1 MNDNLTL
8 QFENDNLVLV
18 SSSMISNLKRNRV
31 YKLKLKRYV
40 SRDKTEE
47 NKLFFRKEI
56 GYIKYKKIIEI
67 IENYSSKNNID
78 FHVSK
83 EVEEYIQK
91 REIYINERSRVGL
104 GIKSQ
109 TEEILEKYNSYRAV
123 IDSQMVRKLRE
134 KQAWDSFFMFAM
146 RKSANFSVPG
156 SGKTSSVYGVF
167 SFLSYKGLVDKI
179 VMIGPRSSFIS
190 WKDEFYNCFGNK
202 RKLEIFNIQ
211 DYSNSRDKKNALLY
225 KAVHKKNLLLFN
237 YESLDSILEEVKNI
251 IDDKTLLVF
260 DEVHKVKNPNGK
272 RAKNALKISYNARY
286 TIALTGTPLPNSYLD
301 IKNLLH
307 ILYLYH
313 EEYNDFFGFG
323 DAQLRIPSEYDIENI
338 NKKIKPFFCRTTK
351 KQLEVPEVNPDI
363 ILPCKLSD
371 KENKIFNILLLKYAK
386 NKLALIIRLLQLESN
401 PKMLL
406 KAISENQEDFSA
418 ILDTT
423 SDPEDID
430 YVDYSQD
437 IKDLI
442 NSFGKT
448 EKFNSCIQQVKQ
460 LNSEGKSVIIWCIF
474 VDSIRQL
481 ASQLEKEGISAGVIF
496 GSTSEEERKNISN
509 KFKEKEI
516 DVLITNP
523 HTLAESVSLHS
534 VCHDAIYYEYSY
546 NLVHLL
552 QSKDRIHRLGLKEG
566 QYTQYYFLQSIFVT
580 RDGFEYSLDQKI
592 YQRLLEKEKIMLDAI
607 DEDILES
614 LGSIEDDIEVIFKD
628 LKL

>member
-31 YKLKLKRYV
+31 YKLQLKRYV

-202 RKLEIFNIQ
+202 RKLELFNIQ

-272 RAKNALKISYNARY
+272 RAKNALKIAYNARY

-307 ILYLYH
+307 ILYH

-496 GSTSEEERKNISN
+496 GSTSEEERKNILN

>member
-8 QFENDNLVLV
+8 QFENNNLVLV

-31 YKLKLKRYV
+31 YKLQLKRYV

-67 IENYSSKNNID
+67 IEKYSSKNNID
-78 FHVSK
+78 FHVLK

-202 RKLEIFNIQ
+202 RKLELFNIQ

-307 ILYLYH
+307 ILYH

-423 SDPEDID
+423 LDPEDID

-442 NSFGKT
+442 NSLGKT

-481 ASQLEKEGISAGVIF
+481 ASQLEKEGISTGVIF
-496 GSTSEEERKNISN
+496 GSTSEEERKNILN

-523 HTLAESVSLHS
+523 
-534 VCHDAIYYEYSY
+534 
-546 NLVHLL
+546 
-552 QSKDRIHRLGLKEG
+552 
-566 QYTQYYFLQSIFVT
+566 
-580 RDGFEYSLDQKI
+580 
-592 YQRLLEKEKIMLDAI
+592 
-607 DEDILES
+607 
-614 LGSIEDDIEVIFKD
+614 
-628 LKL
+628 

>member
-31 YKLKLKRYV
+31 YKLQLKRYV

-47 NKLFFRKEI
+47 NKLFFKKEI

-67 IENYSSKNNID
+67 IEKYSSKNNID

-202 RKLEIFNIQ
+202 RKLELFNIQ

-307 ILYLYH
+307 ILYH

-323 DAQLRIPSEYDIENI
+323 DAQLRIPSEYDIEII

-442 NSFGKT
+442 NSLGKT

-496 GSTSEEERKNISN
+496 GSTSEEERKNILN

>member
-67 IENYSSKNNID
+67 IEKYSSKNNID
-78 FHVSK
+78 FYVSK

-109 TEEILEKYNSYRAV
+109 TEEIFEKYNSYRAV

-202 RKLEIFNIQ
+202 RKLELFNIQ

-307 ILYLYH
+307 ILYH

-496 GSTSEEERKNISN
+496 GSTSEEERKNILN

-614 LGSIEDDIEVIFKD
+614 LGNIEDDIEVIFKD

>member
-8 QFENDNLVLV
+8 QFENNNLVLV

-31 YKLKLKRYV
+31 YKLQLKRYV

-67 IENYSSKNNID
+67 TENYSSKNNID

-202 RKLEIFNIQ
+202 RKLELFNIQ

-307 ILYLYH
+307 ILYH

-496 GSTSEEERKNISN
+496 GSTSEEERKNILN

>member
-8 QFENDNLVLV
+8 QFENNNLVLV

-31 YKLKLKRYV
+31 YKLQLKRYV

-67 IENYSSKNNID
+67 IEKYSSKNNID

-202 RKLEIFNIQ
+202 RKLELFNIQ

-272 RAKNALKISYNARY
+272 RAKNALKIAYNARY

-307 ILYLYH
+307 ILYH

-496 GSTSEEERKNISN
+496 GSTSEEERKNILN

-580 RDGFEYSLDQKI
+580 KDEFEYSLDQKI

>member
-8 QFENDNLVLV
+8 QFENDILVLV

-31 YKLKLKRYV
+31 YKLQLKRYV

-67 IENYSSKNNID
+67 IEKYSSKNNID

-202 RKLEIFNIQ
+202 RKLELFNIQ

-307 ILYLYH
+307 ILYH

-442 NSFGKT
+442 NSLGKT

-496 GSTSEEERKNISN
+496 GSTSEEERKNILN

-546 NLVHLL
+546 NLGHLL

>member
-8 QFENDNLVLV
+8 QFENDILVLV
-18 SSSMISNLKRNRV
+18 SSMISNLKRNRV
-31 YKLKLKRYV
+31 YKLQLKRYV

-47 NKLFFRKEI
+47 NKLFFKKEI

-67 IENYSSKNNID
+67 IEKYSSKNNID

-156 SGKTSSVYGVF
+156 SGKTSSVYGDF

-202 RKLEIFNIQ
+202 RKLELFNIQ

-307 ILYLYH
+307 ILYH

-442 NSFGKT
+442 NSLGKT

-496 GSTSEEERKNISN
+496 GSTSEEERKNILN
-509 KFKEKEI
+509 KFKGKEI

>member
-8 QFENDNLVLV
+8 QFENDILVLV

-31 YKLKLKRYV
+31 YKLQLKRYV

-67 IENYSSKNNID
+67 IEKYSSKNNID

-202 RKLEIFNIQ
+202 RKLELFNIQ

-307 ILYLYH
+307 ILYH

-323 DAQLRIPSEYDIENI
+323 DAQLRIPSEYDIEII

-423 SDPEDID
+423 LDPEDID

-442 NSFGKT
+442 NSLGKT

-496 GSTSEEERKNISN
+496 GSTSEEERKNILN

>member
-1 MNDNLTL
+1 MNYNLIL

-18 SSSMISNLKRNRV
+18 SSSIISTLKRNRV
-31 YKLKLKRYV
+31 YKLQLKRYV
-40 SRDKTEE
+40 SRNKIEE
-47 NKLFFRKEI
+47 NKLFFKKEI

-67 IENYSSKNNID
+67 IEKYSSKNNID
-78 FHVSK
+78 FHVLK

-202 RKLEIFNIQ
+202 RKLELFNIQ
-211 DYSNSRDKKNALLY
+211 DYSNAKDKKNALLY

-307 ILYLYH
+307 ILYH

-481 ASQLEKEGISAGVIF
+481 ASQLEKERISAGVIF
-496 GSTSEEERKNISN
+496 GSTSEEERKNILN
-509 KFKEKEI
+509 KFKGKEI

-580 RDGFEYSLDQKI
+580 RAGFEYSLDQKI

>member
-8 QFENDNLVLV
+8 QFENDILVLV
-18 SSSMISNLKRNRV
+18 SSMISNLKRNRV
-31 YKLKLKRYV
+31 YKLQLKRYV

-47 NKLFFRKEI
+47 NKLFFKKEI

-67 IENYSSKNNID
+67 IEKYSSKNNID

-307 ILYLYH
+307 ILYH

-323 DAQLRIPSEYDIENI
+323 DAQLRIPSEYDIEII

-423 SDPEDID
+423 LDPEDID

-442 NSFGKT
+442 NSLGKT

-481 ASQLEKEGISAGVIF
+481 ASQLEKEGISTGVIF
-496 GSTSEEERKNISN
+496 GSTSEEERKNILN

>member
-8 QFENDNLVLV
+8 QFENDILVLV

-31 YKLKLKRYV
+31 YKLQLKRYV

-67 IENYSSKNNID
+67 IEKYSSKNNID

-109 TEEILEKYNSYRAV
+109 TEEILEKYNSYRGV

-202 RKLEIFNIQ
+202 RKLELFNIQ

-307 ILYLYH
+307 ILYH

-323 DAQLRIPSEYDIENI
+323 DAQLRIPSEYDIEII

-442 NSFGKT
+442 NSLGKT

-496 GSTSEEERKNISN
+496 GSTSEEERKNILN

>member
-8 QFENDNLVLV
+8 QFENDILVLV
-18 SSSMISNLKRNRV
+18 SSMISNLKRNRV
-31 YKLKLKRYV
+31 YKLQLKRYV

-47 NKLFFRKEI
+47 NKLFFKKEI

-67 IENYSSKNNID
+67 IEKYSSKNNID

-202 RKLEIFNIQ
+202 RKLELFNIQ

-251 IDDKTLLVF
+251 IDDKTLFVF

-307 ILYLYH
+307 ILYH

-442 NSFGKT
+442 NSLGKT

-496 GSTSEEERKNISN
+496 GSTSEEERKNILN
-509 KFKEKEI
+509 KFKGKEI

>member
-202 RKLEIFNIQ
+202 RKLELFNIQ

-307 ILYLYH
+307 ILYH

-481 ASQLEKEGISAGVIF
+481 ASQLEKEGISTGVIF
-496 GSTSEEERKNISN
+496 GSTSEEERKNILN

>member
-8 QFENDNLVLV
+8 QFENDILVLV
-18 SSSMISNLKRNRV
+18 SSMISNLKRNRV
-31 YKLKLKRYV
+31 YKLQLKRYV

-47 NKLFFRKEI
+47 NKLFFKKEI

-67 IENYSSKNNID
+67 IEKYSSKNNID

-202 RKLEIFNIQ
+202 RKLELFNIQ

-307 ILYLYH
+307 ILYH

-351 KQLEVPEVNPDI
+351 NQLEVPEVNPDI

-442 NSFGKT
+442 NSLGKT
-448 EKFNSCIQQVKQ
+448 EKFNSCIQQVKK

-496 GSTSEEERKNISN
+496 GSTSEEERKNILN
-509 KFKEKEI
+509 KFKGKEI

>member
-307 ILYLYH
+307 ILYH

-423 SDPEDID
+423 SDPENID

-481 ASQLEKEGISAGVIF
+481 ASQLEKEGISTGVIF
-496 GSTSEEERKNISN
+496 GSTSEEERKNILN

>member
-8 QFENDNLVLV
+8 QFENDILVLV

-31 YKLKLKRYV
+31 YKLQLKRYV

-67 IENYSSKNNID
+67 IEKYSSKNNID

-109 TEEILEKYNSYRAV
+109 TEEILEKYNSYRGV

-202 RKLEIFNIQ
+202 RKLELFNIQ

-307 ILYLYH
+307 ILYH

-351 KQLEVPEVNPDI
+351 NQLEVPEVNPDI

-406 KAISENQEDFSA
+406 KAISENQEDFSD

-442 NSFGKT
+442 NSLGKT

-496 GSTSEEERKNISN
+496 GSTSEEERKNILN

>member
-8 QFENDNLVLV
+8 QFENDTLVLV

-31 YKLKLKRYV
+31 YKLQLKRYV

-67 IENYSSKNNID
+67 IEKYSSKNNID

-202 RKLEIFNIQ
+202 RKLELFNIQ

-307 ILYLYH
+307 ILYH

-323 DAQLRIPSEYDIENI
+323 DAQLRIPSEYDIEII

-442 NSFGKT
+442 NSLGKT

-496 GSTSEEERKNISN
+496 GSTSEEERKNILN

>member
-31 YKLKLKRYV
+31 YKLQLKRYV

-67 IENYSSKNNID
+67 IEKYSSKNNID

-179 VMIGPRSSFIS
+179 VMIGPRSSFVS

-202 RKLEIFNIQ
+202 RKLELFNIQ

-307 ILYLYH
+307 ILYH

-351 KQLEVPEVNPDI
+351 NQLEVPEVNPDI

-442 NSFGKT
+442 NSLGKT

-496 GSTSEEERKNISN
+496 GSTSEEERKNILN
-509 KFKEKEI
+509 KFKEKEM

>member
-31 YKLKLKRYV
+31 YKLQLKRYV

-190 WKDEFYNCFGNK
+190 WKDEFYNCFSNK
-202 RKLEIFNIQ
+202 RKLELFNIQ

-307 ILYLYH
+307 ILYH

-496 GSTSEEERKNISN
+496 GSTSEEERKNILN

>member
-1 MNDNLTL
+1 MNNNLTL
-8 QFENDNLVLV
+8 QFENNNLVLV
-18 SSSMISNLKRNRV
+18 SSSIISTLKRNRV

-47 NKLFFRKEI
+47 NKLFFKKEI

-67 IENYSSKNNID
+67 IEKYSSKNNID

-109 TEEILEKYNSYRAV
+109 TEEILEKYNSYRTV

-202 RKLEIFNIQ
+202 RKLELFNIQ

-272 RAKNALKISYNARY
+272 RAKNVLKISYNARY

-307 ILYLYH
+307 ILYH

-351 KQLEVPEVNPDI
+351 NQLEVPEVNPDI

-442 NSFGKT
+442 NSLGKT

-496 GSTSEEERKNISN
+496 GSTSEEERKNILN

>member
-31 YKLKLKRYV
+31 YKLQLKRYV

-67 IENYSSKNNID
+67 IEKYSSKNNID

-202 RKLEIFNIQ
+202 RKLELFNIQ

-272 RAKNALKISYNARY
+272 RAKNALKIAYNARY

-307 ILYLYH
+307 ILYH

-496 GSTSEEERKNISN
+496 GSTSEEERKNILN

>member
-8 QFENDNLVLV
+8 QFENDILVLV
-18 SSSMISNLKRNRV
+18 SSMISNLKRNRV
-31 YKLKLKRYV
+31 YKLQLKRYV

-47 NKLFFRKEI
+47 NKLFFKKEI

-67 IENYSSKNNID
+67 IEKYSSKNNID

-202 RKLEIFNIQ
+202 RKLELFNIQ

-307 ILYLYH
+307 ILYH

-371 KENKIFNILLLKYAK
+371 KENKIFNILLLTYAK

-442 NSFGKT
+442 NSLGKT

-496 GSTSEEERKNISN
+496 GSTSEEERKNILN
-509 KFKEKEI
+509 KFKGKEI

>member
-1 MNDNLTL
+1 MNNNLTL
-8 QFENDNLVLV
+8 QFENNNLVLV
-18 SSSMISNLKRNRV
+18 SSSIISTLKRNRV

-67 IENYSSKNNID
+67 IEKYSSKNNID

-202 RKLEIFNIQ
+202 RKLELFNIQ

-307 ILYLYH
+307 ILYH

-442 NSFGKT
+442 NSLGKT

-496 GSTSEEERKNISN
+496 GSTSEEERKNILN
-509 KFKEKEI
+509 KFKGKEI

>member
-67 IENYSSKNNID
+67 IEKYSSKNNID
-78 FHVSK
+78 FYVSK

-109 TEEILEKYNSYRAV
+109 TEEIFEKYNSYRAV

-202 RKLEIFNIQ
+202 RKLELFNIQ

-307 ILYLYH
+307 ILYH

-442 NSFGKT
+442 NSLGKT
-448 EKFNSCIQQVKQ
+448 EKFNSCIQQVKK

-496 GSTSEEERKNISN
+496 GSTSEEERKNILN

>member
-1 MNDNLTL
+1 MNYNLIL

-18 SSSMISNLKRNRV
+18 SSSIISTLKRNRV
-31 YKLKLKRYV
+31 YKLQLKRYV
-40 SRDKTEE
+40 FRNKIEE
-47 NKLFFRKEI
+47 NKLFFKKEI

-67 IENYSSKNNID
+67 IEKYSSKNNID

-202 RKLEIFNIQ
+202 RKLELFNIQ

-307 ILYLYH
+307 ILYH

-496 GSTSEEERKNISN
+496 GSTSEEERKNILN

>member
-8 QFENDNLVLV
+8 QFENDILVLV
-18 SSSMISNLKRNRV
+18 SSMISNLKRNRV
-31 YKLKLKRYV
+31 YKLQLKRYV

-47 NKLFFRKEI
+47 NKLFFKKEI

-67 IENYSSKNNID
+67 IEKYSSKNNID

-202 RKLEIFNIQ
+202 RKLELFNIQ
-211 DYSNSRDKKNALLY
+211 DYSNAKDKKNALLY

-307 ILYLYH
+307 ILYH

-496 GSTSEEERKNISN
+496 GSTSEEERKNILN
-509 KFKEKEI
+509 KFKGKEI

>member
-8 QFENDNLVLV
+8 QFENDILVLV
-18 SSSMISNLKRNRV
+18 SSMISNLKRNRV
-31 YKLKLKRYV
+31 YKLQLKRYV

-47 NKLFFRKEI
+47 NKLFFKKEI

-67 IENYSSKNNID
+67 IEKYSSKNNID

-202 RKLEIFNIQ
+202 RKLELFNIQ

-307 ILYLYH
+307 ILYH

-323 DAQLRIPSEYDIENI
+323 DAQLRIPSEYDIEII

-442 NSFGKT
+442 NSLGKT

-496 GSTSEEERKNISN
+496 GSTSEEERKNILN